1 MEGFVPE
8 TLVSFYLGAGKSEYF
23 FHDVTESYTMLRG
36 GFFSA
41 HMNTEAHCDFQILD
55 PEGKIVFHKQD
66 KAEGL
71 FHVYAENSG
80 TYTIVMHNPSITTSS
95 LVTFTFGTGAEVPAT
110 NDDLHSPE
118 YSIKHIERQLK
129 DIQNESTYLWIRQK
143 AHLTQVQQ
151 IHSRAFWLSMAQ
163 FVVLMMMTAAQ
174 IYYIK
179 GLVGHGIRHR
189 AAGGLFPM

>member
-1 MEGFVPE
+1 MEAPKDQHHDHDPDLIHEWEDHMDGFVPE

-41 HMNTEAHCDFQILD
+41 HMNTESHCDFQILD
-55 PEGKIVFHKQD
+55 PEGNIVFHKQD

-118 YSIKHIERQLK
+118 YSVSYIVH
-129 DIQNESTYLWIRQK
+129 N
-143 AHLTQVQQ
+143 
-151 IHSRAFWLSMAQ
+151 M
-163 FVVLMMMTAAQ
+163 VLRICVM
-174 IYYIK
+174 
-179 GLVGHGIRHR
+179 V
-189 AAGGLFPM
+189 